1 MLIKYLKIVRSK
13 ARKYERTDINGQ
25 EIKHSRLYFR
35 VFLFVLFTLFLLF
48 VSRNGFSERLMEYCV
63 SALSIL
69 IGLFITI
76 LVFVS
81 EKIPNKKDEEEKSS
95 AKERASDMQLY
106 NFYKQ
111 FSFMIGRTTI
121 LCVYCLIVV
130 FFLIQI
136 GVSYNPFDYSFVSK
150 ISAES
155 ICLFFK
161 ILINMT
167 LRILFIYWM
176 IRIFYNTLFAVSS
189 LTNVINLNKKQ
200 NDSNN

>member
-1 MLIKYLKIVRSK
+1 MIRYLRIIREK
-13 ARKYERTDINGQ
+13 ARQLEQVDINGK
-25 EIKHSRLYFR
+25 EIKPSKLYFR
-35 VFLFVLFTLFLLF
+35 WFLFAVITLLLLF
-48 VSRNGFSERLMEYCV
+48 VTINGFSERLLEYCV

-81 EKIPNKKDEEEKSS
+81 EKIPNKKENNGDFS
-95 AKERASDMQLY
+95 AKERANDIQLY

-111 FSFMIGRTTI
+111 FSFMIGRTTV
-121 LCVYCLIVV
+121 LSVYCLIVV

-150 ISAES
+150 INAES
-155 ICLFFK
+155 VCLFFK
-161 ILINMT
+161 ILINVT

-200 NDSNN
+200 NDSNI

>member
-1 MLIKYLKIVRSK
+1 MLIKYLKVIR
-13 ARKYERTDINGQ
+13 ERAHQLERVDINGK
-25 EIKHSRLYFR
+25 EIKPSKLYFR
-35 VFLFVLFTLFLLF
+35 WFLFAFFTSLLF
-48 VSRNGFSERLMEYCV
+48 FASINGFSERLMEYCV

-81 EKIPNKKDEEEKSS
+81 EKIPNKKGVDEESS
-95 AKERASDMQLY
+95 AIERASDMQLY

-121 LCVYCLIVV
+121 LSVYCLIVV

-150 ISAES
+150 INAES
-155 ICLFFK
+155 VCLFFK
-161 ILINMT
+161 ILINVT

>member
-1 MLIKYLKIVRSK
+1 MLIKYLKVIR
-13 ARKYERTDINGQ
+13 ERAHQLERVDINGK
-25 EIKHSRLYFR
+25 EIKPSKLYFR
-35 VFLFVLFTLFLLF
+35 WFLFAFFTSLLF
-48 VSRNGFSERLMEYCV
+48 FASINGFSERLMEYCV

-81 EKIPNKKDEEEKSS
+81 EKIPNKKGVDEESS

-121 LCVYCLIVV
+121 LSVYCLIVV

-136 GVSYNPFDYSFVSK
+136 GVSYNPFNYSFASK
-150 ISAES
+150 INAES
-155 ICLFFK
+155 LCLFIK
-161 ILINMT
+161 LLINMT

-189 LTNVINLNKKQ
+189 LTSVINLNKKQ

>member
-1 MLIKYLKIVRSK
+1 MLIKYLRIVREK
-13 ARKYERTDINGQ
+13 AHQLEQVDINGK
-25 EIKHSRLYFR
+25 EIKPSKLYFR
-35 VFLFVLFTLFLLF
+35 WFLFAIITILLLL
-48 VSRNGFSERLMEYCV
+48 VSINGFSERLLEYCV

-81 EKIPNKKDEEEKSS
+81 EKIPNKKENDGSSS
-95 AKERASDMQLY
+95 AKERANDIQLY

-121 LCVYCLIVV
+121 LSVYCLIVV

-161 ILINMT
+161 ILVNMI
-167 LRILFIYWM
+167 LRVLFIYWM
-176 IRIFYNTLFAVSS
+176 IRIFYNTLFAVAS

>member
-1 MLIKYLKIVRSK
+1 MLIKYLKIVREK
-13 ARKYERTDINGQ
+13 ARCYERVDINGK
-25 EIKHSRLYFR
+25 EIKPFQLYFR
-35 VFLFVLFTLFLLF
+35 WFLFAIITILLLF
-48 VSRNGFSERLMEYCV
+48 VSINGFSERLLEYCV

-81 EKIPNKKDEEEKSS
+81 EKIPNKKENDGNSS
-95 AKERASDMQLY
+95 AKERANDIQLY

-150 ISAES
+150 INTES
-155 ICLFFK
+155 VRLFFK
-161 ILINMT
+161 ILINMIF
-167 LRILFIYWM
+167 RILFIYWM

>member
-1 MLIKYLKIVRSK
+1 MLIKYLKIVREK
-13 ARKYERTDINGQ
+13 AHCYERVDINGK
-25 EIKHSRLYFR
+25 EIKPFQLYFR
-35 VFLFVLFTLFLLF
+35 WFLFAIITILLLF
-48 VSRNGFSERLMEYCV
+48 VSINGFSERLLEYCV

-81 EKIPNKKDEEEKSS
+81 EKIPNKKENDGNSS
-95 AKERASDMQLY
+95 AKERANDIQLY

-150 ISAES
+150 INTES
-155 ICLFFK
+155 VRLFFK
-161 ILINMT
+161 ILINMIF
-167 LRILFIYWM
+167 RILFIYWM

>member
-1 MLIKYLKIVRSK
+1 MLIKYLNTVREK
-13 ARKYERTDINGQ
+13 AHYYERVDINGK
-25 EIKHSRLYFR
+25 ETKPSKLYFR
-35 VFLFVLFTLFLLF
+35 WFLFAFFTILLLF
-48 VSRNGFSERLMEYCV
+48 ISINGFSERLLEYCV

-81 EKIPNKKDEEEKSS
+81 EKIPNKKENDGTSS
-95 AKERASDMQLY
+95 AKKRANDIQLY

-121 LCVYCLIVV
+121 LCVYCLIVI

-136 GVSYNPFDYSFVSK
+136 GVSYNPFDYSFISK
-150 ISAES
+150 INADSV
-155 ICLFFK
+155 CLFFK
-161 ILINMT
+161 ILINMI

-189 LTNVINLNKKQ
+189 LTHVININKK
-200 NDSNN
+200 

>member
-1 MLIKYLKIVRSK
+1 MLIKYLKIVREK
-13 ARKYERTDINGQ
+13 AHCYERVDINGK
-25 EIKHSRLYFR
+25 EIKPFKLYFR
-35 VFLFVLFTLFLLF
+35 WFLFAVITILLLF
-48 VSRNGFSERLMEYCV
+48 ISIDGFSERLLEYCV

-81 EKIPNKKDEEEKSS
+81 EKIPNKKENIGNSS
-95 AKERASDMQLY
+95 AKERANDIQLY

-150 ISAES
+150 INTES
-155 ICLFFK
+155 VCLFFK
-161 ILINMT
+161 ILINMMF
-167 LRILFIYWM
+167 RILFIYWM

>member
-1 MLIKYLKIVRSK
+1 MLIKYLKIVREK
-13 ARKYERTDINGQ
+13 ARCYERVDINGK
-25 EIKHSRLYFR
+25 EIKPFQLYFR
-35 VFLFVLFTLFLLF
+35 WFLFAIITILLLF
-48 VSRNGFSERLMEYCV
+48 VSINGFSERLLEYCV

-81 EKIPNKKDEEEKSS
+81 EKIPNKKEKDGNSS
-95 AKERASDMQLY
+95 AKERANDIQLY

-150 ISAES
+150 INTES
-155 ICLFFK
+155 VRLFFK
-161 ILINMT
+161 ILINMIF
-167 LRILFIYWM
+167 RILFIYWM

>member
-1 MLIKYLKIVRSK
+1 MLIRYLRIVREK
-13 ARKYERTDINGQ
+13 ARQLEQVDINGK
-25 EIKHSRLYFR
+25 EIKPSKLYFR
-35 VFLFVLFTLFLLF
+35 WFLFAVITLLLLF
-48 VSRNGFSERLMEYCV
+48 VTINGFSERLLEYCV

-81 EKIPNKKDEEEKSS
+81 EKIPNKKENNGDFS
-95 AKERASDMQLY
+95 AKERANDIQLY

-111 FSFMIGRTTI
+111 FSFMIGRTTV
-121 LCVYCLIVV
+121 LSVYCLIVV

-150 ISAES
+150 INAES
-155 ICLFFK
+155 VYLFFK
-161 ILINMT
+161 ILINVT

-200 NDSNN
+200 NDSNI

>member
-1 MLIKYLKIVRSK
+1 MLIKYLKIVRKKSHQL
-13 ARKYERTDINGQ
+13 EQVDINGK
-25 EIKHSRLYFR
+25 EIKPSKLYLR
-35 VFLFVLFTLFLLF
+35 WFLFAFITILLF
-48 VSRNGFSERLMEYCV
+48 FVSINGFSERLLEYCV

-81 EKIPNKKDEEEKSS
+81 EKIPNKKEDNGNSS
-95 AKERASDMQLY
+95 AKERANDIQLY

-111 FSFMIGRTTI
+111 FSFMIGRTTL
-121 LCVYCLIVV
+121 LCLYCLIVV

-150 ISAES
+150 IDTES
-155 ICLFFK
+155 VCLFFK
-161 ILINMT
+161 ILINT
-167 LRILFIYWM
+167 ILRILFIYWM

>member
-1 MLIKYLKIVRSK
+1 MLIKYLKVIR
-13 ARKYERTDINGQ
+13 ERAHQLERVDINGK
-25 EIKHSRLYFR
+25 EIKPSKLYFR
-35 VFLFVLFTLFLLF
+35 WFLFAFFTSLLF
-48 VSRNGFSERLMEYCV
+48 FASINGFSERLMEYCV

-81 EKIPNKKDEEEKSS
+81 EKIPNKKGVDEESS

-121 LCVYCLIVV
+121 LSVYCLIVV

-150 ISAES
+150 INTES
-155 ICLFFK
+155 VRLFFK

-167 LRILFIYWM
+167 FRILFIYWM